1 MTEEFEQA
9 AATAEMPAGEMPE
22 AEEQAGGYD
31 TEPDRNMEWEVETEP
46 AEPDVI
52 VAAPQ
57 QQAQEE
63 GQPYGRERGAYRQ
76 LNKHLFVWLFNFVF
90 GMYGADRFAR
100 GQVALGVFKLLTFG
114 GLGMWYLAD
123 LIIAIV
129 KAYSGE
135 YLNDEN
141 VYFDVLGRYV

>member
-1 MTEEFEQA
+1 MAEEFEQA
-9 AATAEMPAGEMPE
+9 AATAEMPAEEMPE
-22 AEEQAGGYD
+22 AGEQAGGYD
-31 TEPDRNMEWEVETEP
+31 VELDHNMEWEVVTEP
-46 AEPDVI
+46 AEPDVVI
-52 VAAPQ
+52 AAPQ
-57 QQAQEE
+57 QRAQEE
-63 GQPYGRERGAYRQ
+63 GQTYGQTRGAYRQ

-100 GQVALGVFKLLTFG
+100 GQAALGVAKLLTFG
-114 GLGMWYLAD
+114 GFGLWYLAD

-141 VYFDVLGRYV
+141 VYFDILGRYV